1 MLYGVFEA
9 DSPQP
14 AAASAAPSAPGQP
27 LVISGESPAAAP
39 LPHIGE
45 LTDAS
50 VDVSLPPRK
59 NAAAAVEVD
68 CRASVSVVHPV
79 NVVRGEE
86 VHFLQLHPPSSKW
99 KKRQIILEEDKI
111 VYTDTSLYKAKR
123 ILVKLSPFT
132 AVDVQEETYNPPSP
146 WTFTLK
152 IDGELENG
160 YRSEVVLAFNNE
172 NVRVLWKDYLKHVI
186 SRLKA
191 ASDVDEYSNAQN
203 VRSPHS
209 RPPNCCTCS
218 QNVLLF
224 LWDFIDYYTP
234 LMGMPRVWCSQLL
247 ASGF

>member
-1 MLYGVFEA
+1 MLHGSVCVFEA

-14 AAASAAPSAPGQP
+14 AAADAAPSAPGQP
-27 LVISGESPAAAP
+27 LGISGESPAAAP

-59 NAAAAVEVD
+59 SAAAAVEVD

-86 VHFLQLHPPSSKW
+86 VQFLQLHPSSSNW

-132 AVDVQEETYNPPSP
+132 AVDVQEETYTVTPPFP
-146 WTFTLK
+146 WTFMLK

-172 NVRVLWKDYLKHVI
+172 NVRVLWKDYLEHVI
-186 SRLKA
+186 LRLKA

-224 LWDFIDYYTP
+224 L
-234 LMGMPRVWCSQLL
+234 
-247 ASGF
+247 